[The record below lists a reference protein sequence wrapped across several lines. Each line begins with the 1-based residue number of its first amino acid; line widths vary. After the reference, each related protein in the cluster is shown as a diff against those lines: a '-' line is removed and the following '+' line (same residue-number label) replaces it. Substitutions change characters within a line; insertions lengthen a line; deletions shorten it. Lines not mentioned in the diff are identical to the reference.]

1 MNSDTHKKL
10 MYATIVLA
18 TIHAILSA
26 LVLFYD
32 DKVTSGQRKTF
43 LIVSIIVNILI
54 VAYAYYCLQLKCP
67 LEN

>member
-18 TIHAILSA
+18 TVHALLSG
-26 LVLFYD
+26 LVLCYD

-43 LIVSIIVNILI
+43 LVVSIIVNILI
-54 VAYAYYCLQLKCP
+54 VVYAYYCLKLKC
-67 LEN
+67 